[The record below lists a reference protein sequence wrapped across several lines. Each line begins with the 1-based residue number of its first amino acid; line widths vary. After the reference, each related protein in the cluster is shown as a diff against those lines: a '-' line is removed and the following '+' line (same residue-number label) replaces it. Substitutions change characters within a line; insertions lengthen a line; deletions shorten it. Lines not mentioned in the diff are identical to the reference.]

1 MTDKYRRIILF
12 LIMIVVVVIIV
23 DLVFN
28 FRGIFMENYERYVKS
43 QENFIDKSTDNEVKS
58 IISKVSGK
66 IINVDYVSNKDSNQ
80 TCKILFS
87 GQALTAGSTG
97 TVELTEFTDTKNQ
110 LFEIILV
117 DSDSKF
123 KELLG
128 ISDVGNAADSYG
140 AKLGSGCTKMPF
152 HVLRNVGMPDRC
164 LHYDSG
170 KVTIRPIANYDSIK
184 FDVSFKPYDQSKFV
198 NTHNTSD
205 LFDVFSNDLK
215 IDNENK
221 QSLGNPNAIKIN
233 LKLNNEVLSNMFGL
247 EEGFT
252 NVQEGFTNVQEG
264 FTNVQEGFEDAPKNT
279 KVKAKDV
286 TYEESAKNRS
296 DYMKLDNNYCKKNY
310 IKRDALKS
318 LCPGCKI

>member
-43 QENFIDKSTDNEVKS
+43 QENFMDASTGNEVKS
-58 IISKVSGK
+58 VISKVSGK
-66 IINVDYVSNKDSNQ
+66 IINVDFDSYDSDNNRRY
-80 TCKILFS
+80 KIYFG
-87 GQALTAGSTG
+87 GQVLTAGSGG
-97 TVELTEFTDTKNQ
+97 TVELTESTSKTDNNQ
-110 LFEIILV
+110 LFEIIYV
-117 DSDSKF
+117 DSKSKF
-123 KELLG
+123 EDLLDM
-128 ISDVGNAADSYG
+128 SKNGNAGAD
-140 AKLGSGCTKMPF
+140 LESGCTKMPF
-152 HVLRNVGMPDRC
+152 YVLRNVGMSTRC

-184 FDVSFKPYDQSKFV
+184 FDVSYNTLDQNKFV

-221 QSLGNPNAIKIN
+221 QSSGNPNAIKIN
-233 LKLNNEVLSNMFGL
+233 LKLNNDVLSNMFGL

-264 FTNVQEGFEDAPKNT
+264 FTNVQEGFEDAT

-296 DYMKLDNNYCKKNY
+296 DYMKVDNDYCKKNY

>member
-43 QENFIDKSTDNEVKS
+43 QEHFIDKSTDSEVKS

-66 IINVDYVSNKDSNQ
+66 IINVDYVSTKDNNQ
-80 TCKILFS
+80 VCKIFFG
-87 GQALTAGSTG
+87 GQALTAGSSG
-97 TVELTEFTDTKNQ
+97 TVELTESTTNAENQ

-128 ISDVGNAADSYG
+128 MAEGGNPGDAYG
-140 AKLGSGCTKMPF
+140 AKLESGCTKMPF

-184 FDVSFKPYDQSKFV
+184 FDVNFNTFDQNKFV

-215 IDNENK
+215 IDNQNK
-221 QSLGNPNAIKIN
+221 QSSGNPNAIKIN
-233 LKLNNEVLSNMFGL
+233 LKLNNDVLSNMFGL

-252 NVQEGFTNVQEG
+252 NVQEGF
-264 FTNVQEGFEDAPKNT
+264 EDAPKN
-279 KVKAKDV
+279 KKIEAKDI

-296 DYMKLDNNYCKKNY
+296 DYMKVENDYCRKNY

>member
-12 LIMIVVVVIIV
+12 LILVVVVVIIV

-43 QENFIDKSTDNEVKS
+43 QEHFIDNSTEDIVKS

-66 IINVDYVSNKDSNQ
+66 IINVDYQSRQDGNQ
-80 TCKILFS
+80 VCRMLFG
-87 GQALTAGSTG
+87 GQALTAGETG
-97 TVELTEFTDTKNQ
+97 TVELTEFTGAKNQ

-117 DSDSKF
+117 DTEKRF

-128 ISDVGNAADSYG
+128 ITEANNAADAYG
-140 AKLGSGCTKMPF
+140 AKLEGGCTKMPF
-152 HVLRNVGMPDRC
+152 HILRNVGMPDRC
-164 LHYDSG
+164 IHYDSG
-170 KVTIRPIANYDSIK
+170 RVTIRPIANYDSIK
-184 FDVSFKPYDQSKFV
+184 FDVSFKAYDQGRFV

-205 LFDVFSNDLK
+205 LFDVFSSDLK

-221 QSLGNPNAIKIN
+221 QVSTNPNAIKIN
-233 LKLNNEVLSNMFGL
+233 LKLNNDTLSNMFGL

-264 FTNVQEGFEDAPKNT
+264 FEDAPKNK
-279 KVKAKDV
+279 KVKAKDL

-296 DYMKLDNNYCKKNY
+296 DYMKLENDYCKKNY